1 MAEPRA
7 SPTLTEDAKREP
19 PLRNREDQHP
29 LRIQG
34 PGPFEPAR
42 PEQRRLR
49 IAADTRPRPDPRAER
64 VYRQAVAL
72 ETLRA
77 RESARQRTLDP
88 TDPRWLLAIE
98 TQKALQG
105 AVLAFEDRRR
115 LLALAQRVGVRAFD
129 ANLIVALVQDRAR
142 RGEPLEAAHAMI
154 AMLPAGAAPATDLK
168 SAARAEAQK
177 PPAARASAANAHAE
191 HPTVVAWTWVAAITV
206 ACVVDAI
213 LIAWILF
220 T

>member
-7 SPTLTEDAKREP
+7 SPTFTEDAKREP
-19 PLRNREDQHP
+19 PLRSREDQHP
-29 LRIQG
+29 LRMQG

-77 RESARQRTLDP
+77 REAARQRTLDP

-115 LLALAQRVGVRAFD
+115 LLSLAQRVGIRAFD

-142 RGEPLEAAHAMI
+142 RGEPLEAAQATI
-154 AMLPAGAAPATDLK
+154 AMLPAGTA
-168 SAARAEAQK
+168 SAADPKSPVRAVAEK
-177 PPAARASAANAHAE
+177 PPAARASAPRPDAE
-191 HPTVVAWTWVAAITV
+191 HPQVVAWTWVAAIVV

-213 LIAWILF
+213 LIGWILF

>member
-1 MAEPRA
+1 M
-7 SPTLTEDAKREP
+7 
-19 PLRNREDQHP
+19 
-29 LRIQG
+29 QG
-34 PGPFEPAR
+34 HGPFEPVR

-49 IAADTRPRPDPRAER
+49 IATDTRPRPDPRAER

-77 RESARQRTLDP
+77 REAARQQTLDP

-115 LLALAQRVGVRAFD
+115 LLSLAQRVGVRAFD

-142 RGEPLEAAHAMI
+142 RGEPIE
-154 AMLPAGAAPATDLK
+154 
-168 SAARAEAQK
+168 SAVDAIGVVPR
-177 PPAARASAANAHAE
+177 PAARAGAFVTAWIWAA
-191 HPTVVAWTWVAAITV
+191 
-206 ACVVDAI
+206 AI
-213 LIAWILF
+213 LIAVLVDVVLIGWLILQ
-220 T
+220 